1 MVPYDLPMEPEHGR
15 IGPLSE
21 IQHIDIQRIPA
32 IVRRSEY
39 IEQMVGTVL
48 VPRSASQGLLLLS
61 SEEAKRVVVSAVV
74 EDGLWDKWN
83 KKNPDRMVEP
93 GDRILSVN
101 GKIGHDSIVAE
112 MAPFLKTRHVM
123 IFIRKPTESCIVVNH
138 DEGKDMGLEVLL
150 VSGLLF
156 ILSVEPSS
164 RVHYW
169 NLKNP
174 DRMIQV
180 FDQIVEVN
188 GVRGDQEV
196 MLKALA
202 EQGNVELLL
211 MTHKEW
217 E

>member
-21 IQHIDIQRIPA
+21 IQHIDTQRIPA
-32 IVRRSEY
+32 IVRRLEC

-48 VPRSASQGLLLLS
+48 VPRNISQGVLLLS
-61 SEEAKRVVVSAVV
+61 SEEVDCVVVSAVV
-74 EDGLWDKWN
+74 EDSLWDVWN

-101 GKIGHDSIVAE
+101 GRLGRDLIVAE
-112 MAPFLKTRHVM
+112 MAPFPKTRHVM
-123 IFIRKPTESCIVVNH
+123 LFIRKPTQSSIVVND
-138 DEGKDMGLEVLL
+138 DEGEDMGLEVLL

-156 ILSVEPSS
+156 IRSVEPSS

-188 GVRGDQEV
+188 GVRGDQE
-196 MLKALA
+196 MMMKALG
-202 EQGNVELLL
+202 EQGDVELLL